1 MLGFHSIRTTARA
14 VPVASFAR
22 GRRLGASLALGL
34 ATSRRPRRATPA
46 HADLKLCNTTASR
59 VGVAIGYKDAEGWAT
74 EGWWNIASHTC
85 ETLLK
90 GVLIGRFYYIHAVDY
105 DRGGEWA
112 GTLYMCTDD
121 KSFTVRDTKDCVK
134 RGYKRTGFFEVDTGE
149 ERDWT
154 VRLTDPRGRS
164 EVPMRRNRRVK
175 IVATLGP
182 ASNNEETMRAPVRGG
197 RRRVSHQ
204 HEPRDA

>member
-1 MLGFHSIRTTARA
+1 MFFSNA
-14 VPVASFAR
+14 V
-22 GRRLGASLALGL
+22 RRLAEPTLAAPRRLPRGLAASLGL
-34 ATSRRPRRATPA
+34 ALAASLWAGPA
-46 HADLKLCNTTASR
+46 MADLKLCNTTASR

-112 GTLYMCTDD
+112 GALFMCTDD
-121 KSFTVRDTKDCVK
+121 KSFTIRDTEDCVK

-154 VRLTDPRGRS
+154 VRLTDPEG
-164 EVPMRRNRRVK
+164 
-175 IVATLGP
+175 
-182 ASNNEETMRAPVRGG
+182 ETK
-197 RRRVSHQ
+197 SQ
-204 HEPRDA
+204 

>member
-1 MLGFHSIRTTARA
+1 MFGFRLIRAGRIAPAAALRGQLRSLAFSLSLA
-14 VPVASFAR
+14 VP
-22 GRRLGASLALGL
+22 LLAGL
-34 ATSRRPRRATPA
+34 AATPA
-46 HADLKLCNTTASR
+46 YADLKLCNTTASR

-112 GTLYMCTDD
+112 GTLHMCTDD
-121 KSFTVRDTKDCVK
+121 KSFTIRDTKECLK

-154 VRLTDPRGRS
+154 VRLTDPEDEAKS
-164 EVPMRRNRRVK
+164 
-175 IVATLGP
+175 
-182 ASNNEETMRAPVRGG
+182 
-197 RRRVSHQ
+197 Q
-204 HEPRDA
+204 

>member
-1 MLGFHSIRTTARA
+1 MMLASNLARHARDHARA
-14 VPVASFAR
+14 LHPCSAR
-22 GRRLGASLALGL
+22 SLWRSLALLLLLGL
-34 ATSRRPRRATPA
+34 GTTPA

-59 VGVAIGYKDAEGWAT
+59 VGVSIGYKDAEGWAT

-112 GTLYMCTDD
+112 GNLFMCTDD
-121 KSFTVRDTKDCVK
+121 KSFTIRDTKDCVK
-134 RGYKRTGFFEVDTGE
+134 RGYKKTGFFEVDTGE

-154 VRLTDPRGRS
+154 VRLTDPDGLVVDGAA
-164 EVPMRRNRRVK
+164 VPDCH
-175 IVATLGP
+175 
-182 ASNNEETMRAPVRGG
+182 RAQS
-197 RRRVSHQ
+197 RRRTF
-204 HEPRDA
+204 D

>member
-1 MLGFHSIRTTARA
+1 MDLPGRGLNCLVVRDTQPIRCYLSNIVNLVSGYMTLMHAANSIRHRADNSVSARRRWRR
-14 VPVASFAR
+14 SFPPIAALLLA
-22 GRRLGASLALGL
+22 GLGANPAL
-34 ATSRRPRRATPA
+34 
-46 HADLKLCNTTASR
+46 ADLKLCNTTASR

-112 GTLYMCTDD
+112 GSLFMCTDD
-121 KSFTVRDTKDCVK
+121 KSFTIRDTKDCVK
-134 RGYKRTGFFEVDTGE
+134 RGYKKTGFFEVDTGE

-154 VRLTDPRGRS
+154 IRLTDPEGEAKS
-164 EVPMRRNRRVK
+164 
-175 IVATLGP
+175 
-182 ASNNEETMRAPVRGG
+182 
-197 RRRVSHQ
+197 Q
-204 HEPRDA
+204 

>member
-1 MLGFHSIRTTARA
+1 MMLVFHSIRTTVRA
-14 VPVASFAR
+14 VPVPFAR
-22 GRRLGASLALGL
+22 GRRLGASLVAAGL
-34 ATSRRPRRATPA
+34 ATLACLGASPA
-46 HADLKLCNTTASR
+46 LADLKLCNTTASR

-154 VRLTDPRGRS
+154 VRLTDPEGEAKS
-164 EVPMRRNRRVK
+164 
-175 IVATLGP
+175 
-182 ASNNEETMRAPVRGG
+182 
-197 RRRVSHQ
+197 Q
-204 HEPRDA
+204 

>member
-1 MLGFHSIRTTARA
+1 MVFRLDPDGRQAPAFRTLTLLARLD
-14 VPVASFAR
+14 R
-22 GRRLGASLALGL
+22 GPRSRRGL
-34 ATSRRPRRATPA
+34 APLSAPRPA

-112 GTLYMCTDD
+112 GTLFMCTDD
-121 KSFTVRDTKDCVK
+121 KSFTIRDTKDCVK

-154 VRLTDPRGRS
+154 VRLTDPEGEAKS
-164 EVPMRRNRRVK
+164 
-175 IVATLGP
+175 
-182 ASNNEETMRAPVRGG
+182 
-197 RRRVSHQ
+197 Q
-204 HEPRDA
+204 

>member
-1 MLGFHSIRTTARA
+1 MFSSIVTRRSAEPSGTTLRHSPWKLCAVVVVGLLAWLGTTPA
-14 VPVASFAR
+14 
-22 GRRLGASLALGL
+22 
-34 ATSRRPRRATPA
+34 A

-59 VGVAIGYKDAEGWAT
+59 VGVSIGYKDTEGWAS

-112 GTLYMCTDD
+112 GALMMCTED
-121 KSFTVRDTKDCVK
+121 KSFTIRDNKECEK
-134 RGYKRTGFFEVDTGE
+134 RGHKHTGFFEVDTGE

-154 VRLTDPRGRS
+154 VRLTDPEG
-164 EVPMRRNRRVK
+164 
-175 IVATLGP
+175 
-182 ASNNEETMRAPVRGG
+182 ETKP
-197 RRRVSHQ
+197 Q
-204 HEPRDA
+204 